1 MLQRSRAEHDGVQN
15 MPPRNKKAASGADRM
30 KDVNETEEAL
40 QAVVLADSFETRFSP
55 FTLERPRV
63 WAFLSCVAR
72 AESLHWNKRILTSR
86 CCSVYYPLQEC
97 H

>member
-1 MLQRSRAEHDGVQN
+1 
-15 MPPRNKKAASGADRM
+15 MPPKNKKAASGADRM

-63 WAFLSCVAR
+63 CAALSCVAR
-72 AESLHWNKRILTSR
+72 ARSWLWKQRMLTQGV
-86 CCSVYYPLQEC
+86 CSAYYHSQEC

>member
-1 MLQRSRAEHDGVQN
+1 VLQKLRESHKEVGI
-15 MPPRNKKAASGADRM
+15 MPPKNKKAASGADRM

-63 WAFLSCVAR
+63 
-72 AESLHWNKRILTSR
+72 
-86 CCSVYYPLQEC
+86 C
-97 H
+97 HP

>member
-1 MLQRSRAEHDGVQN
+1 VLQESRGRHKEVGN
-15 MPPRNKKAASGADRM
+15 MPPKNKKAASGADRM

-63 WAFLSCVAR
+63 WSSLSCVVLA
-72 AESLHWNKRILTSR
+72 LK
-86 CCSVYYPLQEC
+86 Q
-97 H
+97 

>member
-1 MLQRSRAEHDGVQN
+1 
-15 MPPRNKKAASGADRM
+15 MPPKNKKAASGADRM

-63 WAFLSCVAR
+63 CAAPSCVR
-72 AESLHWNKRILTSR
+72 APQRKKRMLIQGL
-86 CCSVYYPLQEC
+86 CSVYYHSQEC